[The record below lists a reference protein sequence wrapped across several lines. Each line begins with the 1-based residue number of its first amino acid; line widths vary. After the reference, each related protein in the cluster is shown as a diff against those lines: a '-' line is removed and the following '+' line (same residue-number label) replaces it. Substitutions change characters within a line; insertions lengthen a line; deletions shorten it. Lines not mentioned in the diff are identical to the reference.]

1 MHSLNSGNKYPKSLG
16 YYFYFHRNLPKENNR
31 PMGENSPN
39 LVTLLQT
46 KAATRFIRVTFT
58 SISCRTDKVTPDVKK
73 ILPPPQIC
81 SLWSKLLQEQV
92 FAFLNLYIYSTQITS
107 LTILSKLLVGT

>member
-73 ILPPPQIC
+73 ILPPPPNLQPVVKAVTRAGIC
-81 SLWSKLLQEQV
+81 FSQSLHLFNSNHVINDTK
-92 FAFLNLYIYSTQITS
+92 
-107 LTILSKLLVGT
+107 

>member
-73 ILPPPQIC
+73 ILPPPKFAACGQSC
-81 SLWSKLLQEQV
+81 YKSRYLLFSIFTFIQ
-92 FAFLNLYIYSTQITS
+92 LKSRH
-107 LTILSKLLVGT
+107 